1 MYRPRVLLYLQLSL
15 SELPLTSSDSTMDPM
30 QPPSYYT
37 SQSLDGIMNDISGTS
52 QGMYF
57 IYSGMALVG
66 CLFFFFGSYRKFKV
80 SSFTKVAAYLGLI
93 DVISLA
99 GMV

>member
-1 MYRPRVLLYLQLSL
+1 
-15 SELPLTSSDSTMDPM
+15 M

-57 IYSGMALVG
+57 IYSGMTLMG
-66 CLFFFFGSYRKFKV
+66 YLFFFFGSYRKFKV
-80 SSFTKVAAYLGLI
+80 LSFTKVTLVSTHPNGL
-93 DVISLA
+93 ISLA

>member
-1 MYRPRVLLYLQLSL
+1 
-15 SELPLTSSDSTMDPM
+15 MDPM

-66 CLFFFFGSYRKFKV
+66 PIRLFFFFFGSYRKFKV

-99 GMV
+99 DVV